1 MAWETRGKRDYLYR
15 KKRVNG
21 RVVSEYI
28 GTGYQAE
35 LVARLEAIESQQ
47 AELVRDAERNEHH
60 QQATIDAE
68 IKQHGGRLRHLV
80 NAVLVAAGYH
90 QHKRQWRKKR
100 MIRISAPAELT
111 PLLRKASGDKAKGED
126 LDALQTAMV
135 KYPEAAAQLGILS
148 LHIQATIMHRI
159 FGDSERGMK
168 LAVNEHASQ
177 LKQQLGYD
185 TSNALEKALI
195 DHAIVC
201 WLRLAEAE
209 TRYEAL
215 QSENNVTITRQEHWE
230 KRLAMAQHRY
240 LKAVESLAKVRR
252 LLSAVPL
259 AQINV
264 NSQVLNAG
272 TVQR

>member
-1 MAWETRGKRDYLYR
+1 MAWETRGNRDYLYR

-21 RVVSEYI
+21 RVKSVYI

-35 LVARLEAIESQQ
+35 LIARMEAIEAQQ
-47 AELVRDAERNEHH
+47 AEIVRDAERNEHH

-68 IKQHGGRLRHLV
+68 IKQHGGKLRHLV
-80 NAVLVAAGYH
+80 NAVLVASGYH
-90 QHKRQWRKKR
+90 QYKRQWRKKR
-100 MIRISAPAELT
+100 MIRISAPTELS
-111 PLLRKASGDKAKGED
+111 KAMQSGDR
-126 LDALQTAMV
+126 QAMQAAMAA
-135 KYPEAAAQLGILS
+135 YPEAAAQLGNLS
-148 LHIQATIMHRI
+148 IHTQATILHRV
-159 FGDSERGMK
+159 FGDGNQGVMF
-168 LAVNEHASQ
+168 AVVEHANQ
-177 LKQQLGYD
+177 VKQQLGYD
-185 TSNALEKALI
+185 TSNALEKALV

-201 WLRLAEAE
+201 WLRLAETE
-209 TRYEAL
+209 IKYEAL
-215 QSENNVTITRQEHWE
+215 QNENSVTITRSEHWE

-272 TVQR
+272 TVRR

>member
-90 QHKRQWRKKR
+90 QHKRQWRRKR
-100 MIRISAPAELT
+100 MIRISAPAELS
-111 PLLRKASGDKAKGED
+111 KAMQSGDR
-126 LDALQTAMV
+126 QAMQAAMAA
-135 KYPEAAAQLGILS
+135 YPEAAAQLGNLS
-148 LHIQATIMHRI
+148 IHTQATILYRVFNEASHAVM
-159 FGDSERGMK
+159 
-168 LAVNEHASQ
+168 LAVNEHTIQ
-177 LKQQLGYD
+177 VKQQLGYD
-185 TSNALEKALI
+185 ASNALEKAMI
-195 DHAIVC
+195 DHVLVC
-201 WLRLAEAE
+201 WLRLAETE
-209 TRYEAL
+209 MKYEAL
-215 QSENNVTITRQEHWE
+215 QAENNVTITRQEHWE

-272 TVQR
+272 SVQR

>member
-21 RVVSEYI
+21 RVKSEYI

-35 LVARLEAIESQQ
+35 LIARMEAIEAQQ
-47 AELVRDAERNEHH
+47 AELVRDAERSERH
-60 QQATIDAE
+60 QQDAIDTA
-68 IKQHGGRLRHLV
+68 IKQHGGKLRRLV

-100 MIRISAPAELT
+100 MIRISAPAELS
-111 PLLRKASGDKAKGED
+111 KAMQSGDR
-126 LDALQTAMV
+126 QAMQAAMAA
-135 KYPEAAAQLGILS
+135 YPDAAAQLGNLS
-148 LHIQATIMHRI
+148 IHMQATIAHRM
-159 FGDSERGMK
+159 FGDGNQGVMF
-168 LAVNEHASQ
+168 AVVEHANQ
-177 LKQQLGYD
+177 VKQQLGYD
-185 TSNALEKALI
+185 TSNALEKAMI
-195 DHAIVC
+195 DHALVC

-272 TVQR
+272 SVQR